1 MTSSNE
7 IVVDG
12 RELLNSVKIGVR
24 MPRMFG
30 LRMWL
35 ATKLFELAAAVTGFN
50 VVIEVD
56 EEDA

>member
-1 MTSSNE
+1 MASE

-12 RELLNSVKIGVR
+12 RELLHSVKIGVR

-30 LRMWL
+30 LRMWV
-35 ATKLFELAAAVTGFN
+35 ATKLFQLAAAVTSFN

-56 EEDA
+56 DD